1 MFKMCQQVVSNI
13 SQHLGDA
20 WSRTSISSK
29 LDCIKHQTHTL
40 QHTVSP
46 PHPRHT
52 PTISH
57 ANMELFLTLCTRTS
71 LKSLCLR
78 LRNLLNQTPVCLGLA
93 LKLQIAEEDC
103 FCCWRMARRRRLPH
117 QQTLDTRHVNYPINL
132 TFSASDVIQTQNMDC
147 WRCWQ
152 WWHPLQQHH
161 FYLIV
166 SLSPVASIG
175 IWLLTQT
182 KCSIST
188 VRNSIFRST
197 KQRIKLSSIWLVFC
211 IFSFTLSPDS
221 VTGVDKVF
229 LWRCE
234 PGLTFVLF

>member
-1 MFKMCQQVVSNI
+1 MVQDL
-13 SQHLGDA
+13 HLIQTWLYKTPEPHPPA
-20 WSRTSISSK
+20 HSIP
-29 LDCIKHQTHTL
+29 
-40 QHTVSP
+40 SP
-46 PHPRHT
+46 PSPHTNHLPRKHGV
-52 PTISH
+52 IL
-57 ANMELFLTLCTRTS
+57 NTLHKNQLEKLVLEAAKSDTS
-71 LKSLCLR
+71 L
-78 LRNLLNQTPVCLGLA
+78 PGLPRV
-93 LKLQIAEEDC
+93 LKLQVAEEDC
-103 FCCWRMARRRRLPH
+103 FCCWKMARRRRLPH

-147 WRCWQ
+147 WQCWQ

-161 FYLIV
+161 VYLIV

-211 IFSFTLSPDS
+211 IFSFPLSPDS

>member
-1 MFKMCQQVVSNI
+1 MFKMCQEVVYPIFPSI
-13 SQHLGDA
+13 WWCMVHHLHL
-20 WSRTSISSK
+20 I
-29 LDCIKHQTHTL
+29 QTWLYKTPDPTL

-46 PHPRHT
+46 PLP
-52 PTISH
+52 ISH
-57 ANMELFLTLCTRTS
+57 ANKELFLNTLHKKNCNSRV
-71 LKSLCLR
+71 LKLSR
-78 LRNLLNQTPVCLGLA
+78 LRRKTVSA
-93 LKLQIAEEDC
+93 
-103 FCCWRMARRRRLPH
+103 ARECRVGEAA
-117 QQTLDTRHVNYPINL
+117 TSADTRHGNYPINL

-147 WRCWQ
+147 WQC
-152 WWHPLQQHH
+152 WHPPTAAL

-166 SLSPVASIG
+166 SLSPVACIG
-175 IWLLTQT
+175 IWLLSQT

-211 IFSFTLSPDS
+211 IFTFTLSPDS